1 MQRRDFI
8 KKFTLLSTS
17 MGAPSFLVESLKAAQ
32 SEGLALSNL
41 ESSRILVVIELAGGC
56 DGLNTVVP
64 FSNDF
69 YYSRRPKL
77 AIPAAQVLPLD
88 SAVGLH
94 PSMTGLKA
102 LFDDGK
108 LAVVQG
114 VGYPNPNRSHFR
126 SRDIWHTAEPEKI
139 GSDGWLAK
147 YMTHYPN
154 GTSFQGI
161 NVGGKVPK
169 ALVSG
174 EGSSPSIQSVDTY
187 KVETDRRYPKDS
199 DNKNDAF
206 QEIIGQQDQYPLQEY
221 VTQTALDA
229 TLSSIQLLEG
239 QQNYQSTIEY
249 PPTVFAQNLQT
260 IAQIIAA
267 NLGVTVFYAS
277 LGGFDTHAGQISG
290 TSSVEGQ
297 HALLLEILSSALTA
311 FADDLQELGRDQ
323 DTLVVTF
330 SEFGRR
336 LAENGSLGT
345 DHGTAN
351 QMFLLGSTVSPGL
364 YGTYPGLS
372 DGELD
377 PIGDLVSTV
386 DFRSVYSEVLA
397 NWLGVDPAP
406 VLGESFPD
414 LGFL

>member
-1 MQRRDFI
+1 M
-8 KKFTLLSTS
+8 
-17 MGAPSFLVESLKAAQ
+17 AVA
-32 SEGLALSNL
+32 
-41 ESSRILVVIELAGGC
+41 SSR
-56 DGLNTVVP
+56 
-64 FSNDF
+64 S
-69 YYSRRPKL
+69 
-77 AIPAAQVLPLD
+77 
-88 SAVGLH
+88 
-94 PSMTGLKA
+94 
-102 LFDDGK
+102 
-108 LAVVQG
+108 
-114 VGYPNPNRSHFR
+114 
-126 SRDIWHTAEPEKI
+126 W
-139 GSDGWLAK
+139 
-147 YMTHYPN
+147 
-154 GTSFQGI
+154 
-161 NVGGKVPK
+161 
-169 ALVSG
+169 
-174 EGSSPSIQSVDTY
+174 SSPSIQSVDTY

-277 LGGFDTHAGQISG
+277 LAGFDTHAGQISG